1 MLGQDLAYRVY
12 ARRLRK
18 QLVGCP
24 LPRHVGLIMDG
35 NRRWARQRGLADPSV
50 GHKYGADH
58 IADVLNWCAK
68 AGIKHVTAFLCST
81 ENLSNR
87 DDAEVAYLM
96 EVIEKIVADKLSAGP
111 VWQVHIA
118 GSLDLLPDTTAQAL
132 KRAVEASRNCATGAH
147 VTLAVGYGGRE
158 EVIDALGAVLYEHVA
173 TGTTLAQL
181 AETLTIEDVARHLY
195 TAGQPDPDL
204 VIRTSGELRLS
215 NFLLWQSAYSE
226 LYFCE
231 AFWPPSARS
240 TSCGRCAA
248 SQPESAA
255 TAADCQVQR
264 HRWRKPDRALLTPH

>member
-1 MLGQDLAYRVY
+1 MLGQDLSYRLY
-12 ARRLRK
+12 ARQLRK
-18 QLVGCP
+18 QLIGCP
-24 LPRHVGLIMDG
+24 LPKHVGLIMDG

-58 IADVLNWCAK
+58 IEDVLNWCAK

-81 ENLSNR
+81 ENLSKR

-96 EVIEKIVADKLSAGP
+96 EVIEKVVADKLSLDPA
-111 VWQVHIA
+111 WQVHIA
-118 GSLDLLPDTTAQAL
+118 GSLDLLPATTAEAL
-132 KRAVEASRNCATGAH
+132 KRAVEASRGCTTGAH

-158 EVIDALGAVLYEHVA
+158 EVIDALRAVLYEHA
-173 TGTTLAQL
+173 AAGTTLAEL
-181 AETLTIEDVARHLY
+181 ADTLTIEDVARHLY

-231 AFWPPSARS
+231 AYWPAFR
-240 TSCGRCAA
+240 
-248 SQPESAA
+248 EI
-255 TAADCQVQR
+255 DFL
-264 HRWRKPDRALLTPH
+264 RALRSFAARQRRYGS